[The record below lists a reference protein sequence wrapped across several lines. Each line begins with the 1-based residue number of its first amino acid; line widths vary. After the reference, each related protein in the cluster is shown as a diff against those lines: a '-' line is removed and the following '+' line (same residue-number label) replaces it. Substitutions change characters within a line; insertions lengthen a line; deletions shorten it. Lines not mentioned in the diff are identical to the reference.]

1 MLRLPPFTY
10 LAPRSLDEAVDMIAA
25 QEPND
30 IMLVAGGTDVYPNMK
45 RQQYEPKTLVGL
57 RQLRE
62 LRTLTGNAQHGLSI
76 GAGMTLTQVSEQREI
91 VTSYPAL
98 VTAASLVSTPQLRNM
113 GTLGGNLCVDTRCN
127 YYNQTYWWREA
138 IGFCLKKDGDT
149 CWVAPG
155 SSRCW
160 AVSSSDTAPVL
171 IALNA
176 QVRLV
181 SPVGERTV
189 PVHDLYRDDGMSYL
203 GKRHDEIVTHIWLP
217 PVAAGLVMRYVKIRR
232 RGAFDFPILGVAA
245 ALCIDN
251 AGICTEARVVLGAV
265 ASAPILASRAA
276 AVLVGQRLT
285 PEVID
290 AAAQAAFQPAKP
302 LDNTDLTLSYRKK
315 MVRIHV
321 ARILR
326 QLADLPDTP

>member
-30 IMLVAGGTDVYPNMK
+30 VMLVAGGTDIYPNMK
-45 RQQYEPKTLVGL
+45 RQQYAPKTLIGL

-62 LRTLTGNAQHGLSI
+62 LRTLTGNARHGLSI

-91 VTSYPAL
+91 VTGYPAL
-98 VTAASLVSTPQLRNM
+98 ATAASLVSTPQLRNM

-127 YYNQTYWWREA
+127 YYNQTYWWRQA
-138 IGFCLKKDGDT
+138 IGFCMKKDGDT

-160 AVSSSDTAPVL
+160 AVSSSDIAPVL
-171 IALNA
+171 IALKA

-181 SPVGERTV
+181 GPAGERLL
-189 PVHDLYRDDGMSYL
+189 PIHALYRDDGISYL
-203 GKRHDEIVTHIWLP
+203 GKRYDEIVTHI
-217 PVAAGLVMRYVKIRR
+217 LVPSATGAVMAYVKVRR
-232 RGAFDFPILGVAA
+232 RGAFDFPILGVAV
-245 ALCIDN
+245 ALRLDG
-251 AGICTEARVVLGAV
+251 AGHCTEARVVLGAV
-265 ASAPILASRAA
+265 ASAPLLAAEAA
-276 AVLVGQRLT
+276 TVLVGQRLT

-290 AAAQAAFQPAKP
+290 TAAQVAFRPAKP

-315 MVRIHV
+315 MVRVH
-321 ARILR
+321 
-326 QLADLPDTP
+326 

>member
-25 QEPND
+25 QDPND

-57 RQLRE
+57 RQLRA
-62 LRTLTGNAQHGLSI
+62 LRTLTGNARDGLRI
-76 GAGMTLTQVSEQREI
+76 GAGVTLTQVSEQREI
-91 VTSYPAL
+91 VTGYPAL
-98 VTAASLVSTPQLRNM
+98 ATAASLVSTPQLRNM

-138 IGFCLKKDGDT
+138 IGFCLKKDGDI

-171 IALNA
+171 MALKA

-181 SPVGERTV
+181 GPAGERTV

-203 GKRHDEIVTHIWLP
+203 GKRHDEIVTHILLP
-217 PVAAGLVMRYVKIRR
+217 PVAAGLIMRYVKIRR
-232 RGAFDFPILGVAA
+232 RGAFDFPILGVAV
-245 ALCIDN
+245 ALCVDD
-251 AGICTEARVVLGAV
+251 AGLCTAARIVLGAV
-265 ASAPILASRAA
+265 ASAPLVASRAA
-276 AVLVGQRLT
+276 AVLLGQRLT

-315 MVRIHV
+315 MVRVHV
-321 ARILR
+321 ARVLC
-326 QLADLPDTP
+326 QLTSLSNAP